1 MHTDFRIYKMNVASD
16 FGYNQKFNKKKTMA
30 IARFQIFGE
39 INKYLCVNSLDIDGL
54 FDGL

>member
-1 MHTDFRIYKMNVASD
+1 
-16 FGYNQKFNKKKTMA
+16 MA